1 VWEGLAPPTQIKN
14 REIALKDF
22 EIAIREKLFS
32 FSDAAYRDF
41 QSALMPTVPKEKII
55 GVRTPI
61 LRKYAS
67 ELSKTPLA
75 AEYLRVLP
83 HKYYEED
90 NLHAFLL
97 EKIKD
102 FDKVITELDAF
113 LPYIDNWATCDCL
126 NPKALGKDKTALL
139 EKTREWLASSH
150 TYTVRYGIGTLMR
163 YFLDEDFDVSYAEAA
178 AQVKSEEYYVNMMIA
193 WYFATALAKQYDAV
207 LPFLT
212 ERRLAPWVHNKTIQ
226 KAVESF
232 RITKEQK
239 DFLKTLK
246 I

>member
-1 VWEGLAPPTQIKN
+1 M
-14 REIALKDF
+14 KDF
-22 EIAIREKLFS
+22 EIVMREKLFS
-32 FSDAAYRDF
+32 FSDVAYRDF

-61 LRKYAS
+61 LRKYAT

-75 AEYLRVLP
+75 AEFLSVLP

-102 FDKVITELDAF
+102 FDKVIAELDAF
-113 LPYIDNWATCDCL
+113 LPCVDNWATCDCM
-126 NPKALGKDKTALL
+126 NPKVLARNKTALL
-139 EKTREWLASSH
+139 AKTWEWLTSPH

-163 YFLDEDFDVSYAEAA
+163 HFLDEDFDVSYAEAVA
-178 AQVKSEEYYVNMMIA
+178 HIQSEEYYVKMMIA
-193 WYFATALAKQYDAV
+193 WYFATALAKKYDAV
-207 LPFLT
+207 IPFLT
-212 ERRLAPWVHNKTIQ
+212 EKRLSPWVHNKTIQ

-239 DFLKTLK
+239 EFLKMLK